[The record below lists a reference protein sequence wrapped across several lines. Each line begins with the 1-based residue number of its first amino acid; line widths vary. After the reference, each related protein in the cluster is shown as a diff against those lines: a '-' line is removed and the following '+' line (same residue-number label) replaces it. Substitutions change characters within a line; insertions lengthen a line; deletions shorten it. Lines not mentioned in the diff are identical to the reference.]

1 MGVKAVVVEISLNEI
16 SFAFLFFLL
25 GFLVGAIVGSV
36 IRG

>member
-1 MGVKAVVVEISLNEI
+1 MGVKTVVIEISLNEI

-25 GFLVGAIVGSV
+25 GFLIGAIVGSV